1 MTKLDLIYKLRSVF
15 EFSIWKELFDEIFSP
30 SSVQYLSQEVSVDT
44 TLIKRGGQI
53 GTIRLDDGRSLAIF
67 KFEVADNIDIS
78 RNRKGLRDIA
88 AKYVDQSLI
97 HGTLVLYYSKKQTD
111 YRLTFIAKQSSF
123 NESGQL
129 IKTETAPKR
138 YTFLLGP
145 NEPCTTATNRLYE
158 LFECKHKNGSIYLAD
173 VIEAFSVERLNK
185 EFFDGY
191 KKQYQ
196 KFLCTLSDTK
206 QNRDYVKK
214 LLGRIVF
221 LHFLQKKGWM
231 GVPVSNNNWTGGDK
245 NYLANLVT
253 RYKGNNRLLSDVLE
267 LLFFN
272 TLNQPRFNDLVDPIL
287 GNDIKIPYLNGGLFD
302 KDIIDELDIDFP
314 YDYFKD
320 LMEFF
325 SQYNFTIDENDPDY
339 SEVGIDPEMLGHI
352 FENLLED
359 NKDKGAFY
367 TPKEIVQYMSRECI
381 TQYLITQTKDDLF
394 LRHLKESIKDL
405 VNKQVVSIDLQDKA
419 NAQRLYN
426 LLADVKVC
434 DPAIGSG
441 AFPMGVLNVLF
452 HTRHVLHA
460 FAFPKKDFVST
471 EVKREIIQ
479 NNIYGVDIE
488 QGAVDIARLRF
499 WLSLV
504 VDAEEPHPLPNLD
517 YKIVCG
523 NSLLNRHALDVPID
537 DVFAYYS
544 RKNKTDFTLADYQ
557 QEVVE
562 YTNTSDHKL
571 KEDFKKKIS
580 DIKNAF
586 KTSLTNRM
594 LSKRNRIQGQIL
606 SLESDT
612 LFGPPTKECLKQA
625 KELRKKHAR
634 LLALNSN
641 IENDKLYAD
650 AFEWRF
656 EFPSLLDEDGNFK
669 GFDIVIGNPPYLRI
683 QGIRAVNSD
692 YADEL
697 TEKYTSATGSFDLYA
712 LFVERGLQ
720 IINSTGIVN
729 YIMPIKWTN
738 SAFGKGLRGIISS
751 SKAAYKFINFGAY
764 QVFNASTYTALQ
776 WFMPNSN
783 GLSYYE
789 FDRDLSTNHEIG
801 EYLLSIK
808 ENNASLIHHSK
819 LNEKPWTLTIG
830 KNSEIIKLIEQHP
843 RHLDDIFDRI
853 FCGLQTS
860 KDDVYFIYN
869 SICNNNTISGL
880 SKQLDR
886 VVTIE
891 RGLVKPLLKGE
902 DVHRYD
908 DITTNRFVIF
918 PYKLEDGKAILY
930 KEEELATLF
939 PKGYAYLKECEN
951 VLREREKGRLMNDD
965 FWYRYIY
972 PKNLTLFD
980 HKKLVAPEISL
991 GGNFAYD
998 LNGEFYSTT
1007 KIYGYIKK
1015 DIIREGYKF
1024 WLGLLNSKVFW
1035 FYLQNTGYVLR
1046 GGYFTFTTN
1055 YVSPFPIP
1063 EFIPKDL
1070 VYIVESLVDYVLFI
1084 KSEVKPI
1091 SDLVSNKFISDY
1103 FERIIDGCMFEL
1115 YFKNH
1120 MAEEDLIIVRYA
1132 YDLISPLSHLRSSQ
1146 EKRDQIWNVFTQIKK
1161 TDNQVRNRLELFVN
1175 SEILKP
1181 IITA

>member
-1 MTKLDLIYKLRSVF
+1 MTKIDLRNKLHSSF
-15 EFSIWKELFDEIFSP
+15 EFAIWKELFDVIFSP

-44 TLIKRGGQI
+44 TLIKKGGQI
-53 GTIRLDDGRSLAIF
+53 GTIRLDDGRSLALF

-97 HGTLVLYYSKKQTD
+97 HGALVLYYSKRQTD

-129 IKTETAPKR
+129 VKTETAAKR

-145 NEPCTTATNRLYE
+145 NEPCTTAANRLYE
-158 LFECKHKNGSIYLAD
+158 LFECKQKNGSIYLAD

-196 KFLCTLSDTK
+196 KFLSTLSDTK
-206 QNRDYVKK
+206 RNRDYVKK

-231 GVPVSNNNWTGGDK
+231 GVPASNNNWTGGDK
-245 NYLANLVT
+245 NYLANLVN
-253 RYKGNNRLLSDVLE
+253 RYMGNNRLLSDVLE

-272 TLNQPRFNDLVDPIL
+272 TLNQSRFNDLVDPIL

-302 KDIIDELDIDFP
+302 KDTIDELDIDFP

-381 TQYLITQTKDDLF
+381 TQYLITQTTDDLF
-394 LRHLKESIKDL
+394 LGHLKESIKDL

-419 NAQRLYN
+419 IAQRLYN

-441 AFPMGVLNVLF
+441 AFPMGVLNILF

-557 QEVVE
+557 QQVLE

-571 KEDFKKKIS
+571 KDNFKKKIS

-594 LSKRNRIQGQIL
+594 MSKRNRIQGQIL

-625 KELRKKHAR
+625 KELRKRYAR
-634 LLALNSN
+634 LLALNSE

-656 EFPSLLDEDGNFK
+656 EFPSLLDKDGNFK
-669 GFDIVIGNPPYLRI
+669 GFDIVIGNPPYNELRNLEP
-683 QGIRAVNSD
+683 QMQETLKD
-692 YADEL
+692 
-697 TEKYTSATGSFDLYA
+697 TEYYKFAKGGRLNMYQFFYPLA
-712 LFVERGLQ
+712 
-720 IINSTGIVN
+720 
-729 YIMPIKWTN
+729 IKIAAN
-738 SAFGKGLRGIISS
+738 GGIISLITQNSVLAEDSAVGNRKLFFSNTDILSINSFPERDNRNLRVFESVKMSVCICTLKKTSNPNGLLKFNVNVWNSRRMINKHVLTISKEDILDIYPDDLIIPISDNDRFLIIKNLSNIRQYQITASAGEIDMTKYKSHFNMQKVGTRVITGAQIQRYHITDNPSQGMTPYLSDISLSQKRLRDIKKTRIVLQRITGVDSYRRIVATIIKDGYFCANSTNYISIDSQSINPLYLLGILNS
-751 SKAAYKFINFGAY
+751 SLINFY
-764 QVFNASTYTALQ
+764 IKQT
-776 WFMPNSN
+776 
-783 GLSYYE
+783 
-789 FDRDLSTNHEIG
+789 STNTNITAKVLESLPIIHNNMNAERVIATLV
-801 EYLLSIK
+801 EYIL
-808 ENNASLIHHSK
+808 
-819 LNEKPWTLTIG
+819 TLKSTADISTIV
-830 KNSEIIKLIEQHP
+830 S
-843 RHLDDIFDRI
+843 
-853 FCGLQTS
+853 
-860 KDDVYFIYN
+860 
-869 SICNNNTISGL
+869 NNTISN
-880 SKQLDR
+880 
-886 VVTIE
+886 
-891 RGLVKPLLKGE
+891 
-902 DVHRYD
+902 Y
-908 DITTNRFVIF
+908 
-918 PYKLEDGKAILY
+918 
-930 KEEELATLF
+930 
-939 PKGYAYLKECEN
+939 
-951 VLREREKGRLMNDD
+951 
-965 FWYRYIY
+965 
-972 PKNLTLFD
+972 FD
-980 HKKLVAPEISL
+980 K
-991 GGNFAYD
+991 
-998 LNGEFYSTT
+998 
-1007 KIYGYIKK
+1007 
-1015 DIIREGYKF
+1015 
-1024 WLGLLNSKVFW
+1024 
-1035 FYLQNTGYVLR
+1035 
-1046 GGYFTFTTN
+1046 
-1055 YVSPFPIP
+1055 
-1063 EFIPKDL
+1063 
-1070 VYIVESLVDYVLFI
+1070 
-1084 KSEVKPI
+1084 
-1091 SDLVSNKFISDY
+1091 
-1103 FERIIDGCMFEL
+1103 IIDGIVFEL
-1115 YFKNH
+1115 YFQEH
-1120 MAEEDLIIVRYA
+1120 MKRNQIDVLEYASELIPSHSVLKDLSTSEQNN
-1132 YDLISPLSHLRSSQ
+1132 LIWSTYT
-1146 EKRDQIWNVFTQIKK
+1146 NIKK
-1161 TDNQVRNRLELFVN
+1161 TNNCLRERLELFSMRSPN
-1175 SEILKP
+1175 ILKY
-1181 IITA
+1181 IIQE

>member
-1 MTKLDLIYKLRSVF
+1 MTNTDLRSKLQSTF
-15 EFSIWKELFDEIFSP
+15 EVSVWKEIFGEIFSP
-30 SSVQYLSQEVSVDT
+30 SSVQYFSQEVPVDAN
-44 TLIKRGGQI
+44 LIKEGGQI
-53 GTIRLDDGRSLAIF
+53 GAIRLDDGRSLAIF

-97 HGTLVLYYSKKQTD
+97 HGALVLYYSVNQSD
-111 YRLTFIAKQSSF
+111 YRLTFVAKQTSF
-123 NESGQL
+123 NEDGQL
-129 IKTETAPKR
+129 VKTETAPKR

-145 NEPCTTATNRLYE
+145 NEHCTTATNRLYE
-158 LFECKHKNGSIYLAD
+158 LVDCKRKNGSIYLAD

-196 KFLCTLSDTK
+196 KFLGTLSDTK

-214 LLGRIVF
+214 LLGRLVF
-221 LHFLQKKGWM
+221 LQFLQKKGWM
-231 GVPVSNNNWTGGDK
+231 GVPATNHDWLGGDK
-245 NYLANLVT
+245 NYLENLIS
-253 RYKGNNRLLSDVLE
+253 RYNGNDRLLSDVLE
-267 LLFFN
+267 PLFFN
-272 TLNQPRFNDLVDPIL
+272 TLNKPRPDDLVNPIL
-287 GNDIKIPYLNGGLFD
+287 GKDIKIPYLNGGLFD
-302 KDIIDELDIDFP
+302 KDTLDRLDIDFP
-314 YDYFKD
+314 YDYFKE

-367 TPKEIVQYMSRECI
+367 TPKEIVQYMCRESVI
-381 TQYLITQTKDDLF
+381 QYLNTHEPDERYAEAIK
-394 LRHLKESIKDL
+394 HLVRDNEVDK
-405 VNKQVVSIDLQDKA
+405 VLQDKA
-419 NAQRLYN
+419 TAIRFTEWLSQ
-426 LLADVKVC
+426 VKIC

-441 AFPMGVLNVLF
+441 AFPIGILNVLF
-452 HTRHVLHA
+452 HTRHLLHA

-471 EVKREIIQ
+471 DVKRDIIQ

-499 WLSLV
+499 WLALV
-504 VDAEEPHPLPNLD
+504 VDAEKPQPLPNLD

-537 DVFAYYS
+537 DVFAYYR
-544 RKNKTDFTLADYQ
+544 RKTKTNFTLANYQ
-557 QEVVE
+557 QQVLD

-571 KEDFKKKIS
+571 KDKFKEKIA

-586 KTSLTNRM
+586 KTSLTDKM
-594 LSKRNRIQGQIL
+594 LSDRARIQGRIL

-612 LFGPPTKECLKQA
+612 LFGPPTKDSLRQA

-634 LLALNSN
+634 LLALSN
-641 IENDKLYAD
+641 DMENDKLYAD

-656 EFPSLLDEDGNFK
+656 EFPSLLDEAGNFS

-697 TEKYTSATGSFDLYA
+697 TEKYKSATGAFDLYA

-720 IINSTGIVN
+720 IINATGIVN

-738 SAFGKGLRGIISS
+738 AAFGKGLRSIISES
-751 SKAAYKFINFGAY
+751 YAAYKFINFGAY

-789 FDRDLSTNHEIG
+789 LDRDLSTNHEIG
-801 EYLLSIK
+801 EYLLSLQEDK
-808 ENNASLIHHSK
+808 ASVINCSDFAA
-819 LNEKPWTLTIG
+819 NPWTLTVG
-830 KNSEIIKLIEQHP
+830 KNANVIKLLEQHT
-843 RHLDDIFDRI
+843 RRLDDIFDRI

-860 KDDVYFIYN
+860 KDDVYFIYDSN
-869 SICNNNTISGL
+869 CWDETVSGF
-880 SKQLDR
+880 SKYLNR
-886 VVTIE
+886 IVTIE
-891 RGLVKPLLKGE
+891 RNLVKPLLKGE

-908 DITTNRFVIF
+908 NISTNRYVIF
-918 PYKLEDGKAILY
+918 PYKIEQGKAILY
-930 KEEELATLF
+930 TEEELATLF
-939 PKGYAYLKECEN
+939 PKGYAYLKECEDI
-951 VLREREKGRLMNDD
+951 LRAREKGRLMNDD

-980 HKKLVAPEISL
+980 NEKLIAPEISL
-991 GGNFAYD
+991 GGNFTYD
-998 LNGEFYSTT
+998 LKGEFYSTT
-1007 KIYGYIKK
+1007 KIYGYIKNEN
-1015 DIIREGYKF
+1015 IREGYKF
-1024 WLGLLNSKVFW
+1024 WLGLLNSKLFW

-1046 GGYFTFTTN
+1046 GGYFTFKTN
-1055 YVSPFPIP
+1055 YVAPFPIP
-1063 EFIPKDL
+1063 QYIPQNL
-1070 VYIVESLVDYVLFI
+1070 VSAVEILVDYVLFL
-1084 KSEVKPI
+1084 KAQNTPI
-1091 SDLVSNKFISDY
+1091 SDLVSNNFISDY
-1103 FERIIDGCMFEL
+1103 FERIIDGCVFEL
-1115 YFKNH
+1115 YFPEH
-1120 MAEEDLIIVRYA
+1120 MKSNEINIVDFAKKIIKPIDIFV
-1132 YDLISPLSHLRSSQ
+1132 SEN
-1146 EKRDQIWNVFTQIKK
+1146 EKQVMILDVFTRLKK
-1161 TDNQVRNRLELFVN
+1161 TDNEVRNRLELFALRSPMV
-1175 SEILKP
+1175 LKQ
-1181 IITA
+1181 IIEG